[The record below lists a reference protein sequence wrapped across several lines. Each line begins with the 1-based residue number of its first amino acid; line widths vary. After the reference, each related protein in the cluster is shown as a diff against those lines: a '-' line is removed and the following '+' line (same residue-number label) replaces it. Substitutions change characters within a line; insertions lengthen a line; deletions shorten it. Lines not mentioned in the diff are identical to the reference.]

1 MAERVYPFEAVLFNS
16 MDCELC
22 RCYCDT
28 HDQMANAVFELLETI
43 EDGDRIEFK
52 VNDVNG

>member
-28 HDQMANAVFELLETI
+28 KEQLNNAVRELLDTLA
-43 EDGDRIEFK
+43 DGDRIEFT
-52 VNDVNG
+52 VNDVTE